1 VSNWVSESERPR
13 RSARVDANEISALDP
28 LLMDKLTIDIKK
40 LERAA
45 EETAQSDEQS
55 GAEQEGSR

>member
-1 VSNWVSESERPR
+1 
-13 RSARVDANEISALDP
+13 
-28 LLMDKLTIDIKK
+28 MDKLTIDIKK